1 MNKLDK
7 ALDEFYIARIAYL
20 LEIEDDAEKL
30 IRFWETKRQQLRKH
44 AN

>member
-7 ALDEFYIARIAYL
+7 ELDEFYIARIAYL

-30 IRFWETKRQQLRKH
+30 IRFWETKRKQLRKY